1 MRRSVGRLTTGDIV
15 ARYGRTPVVVGTHEG
30 GRRIVA
36 VGIEVVADIDA
47 HGDGAQVEFAF
58 ETARFVR
65 SDAIGLIPAL
75 STIDRQVVLFGQ
87 IDRRRIVDMGI
98 DALAGRDGERR
109 DLRRGEDEPDRQ
121 QKCQQGRGDADQ
133 ALALH
138 QPAVAVFVGG
148 RSLEG
153 SAVHRALLVPIE
165 RSNIFSA
172 RDLRCW
178 VYYTPL
184 NKNVNRLK

>member
-1 MRRSVGRLTTGDIV
+1 MRRSVGRRV
-15 ARYGRTPVVVGTHEG
+15 AAHEA

-58 ETARFVR
+58 EAARFIR
-65 SDAIGLIPAL
+65 SDAVGFIPAL
-75 STIDRQVVLFGQ
+75 AAIDRQVVLFGQ
-87 IDRRRIVDMGI
+87 VDRRRIVDVGI

-109 DLRRGEDEPDRQ
+109 DLRRGEDEPAHH

-138 QPAVAVFVGG
+138 QPVVAVFVGG
-148 RSLEG
+148 LSLEG
-153 SAVHRALLVPIE
+153 SAVHRGLLVPIE